1 MTTYRFFIRNVII
14 NKSINA
20 DYIHAVIDGGDAK
33 QTPFIAYGDNAP
45 VAKAKELQAVSDMAR
60 FTDNEW
66 SNPYFA
72 ALKAFMV
79 MGYNSELTYSV
90 DANNTVTAH

>member
-1 MTTYRFFIRNVII
+1 MNTYRFFIRNVII
-14 NKSINA
+14 NKRINA
-20 DYIHAVIDGGDAK
+20 DYIHVVIDGGDAK

-45 VAKAKELQAVSDMAR
+45 VAKAKEMKAADDMAR

-72 ALKAFMV
+72 ALKTFMV
-79 MGYNSELTYSV
+79 MGYNSDLTYTV
-90 DANNTVTAH
+90 DDNNTVTAH